1 MTMKVKR
8 SAVSAAAAMLGR
20 IGAAVTNSKLSPAQR
35 QQNAKK
41 AIRTRWER
49 YRREAHLGERKGRR

>member
-1 MTMKVKR
+1 MTMKPKGR

-20 IGAAVTNSKLSPAQR
+20 IGAAVTNSRLTPVQR

-49 YRREAHLGERKGRR
+49 YRRERQVKKQ